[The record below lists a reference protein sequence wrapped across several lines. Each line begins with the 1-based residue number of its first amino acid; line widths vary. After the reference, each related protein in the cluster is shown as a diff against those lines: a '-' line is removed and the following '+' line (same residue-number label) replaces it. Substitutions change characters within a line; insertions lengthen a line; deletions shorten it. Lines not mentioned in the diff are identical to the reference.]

1 MTPIDVAAILVVLA
15 AAFGY
20 LNHRL
25 FGLPHAI
32 GLTIMGAVASIAVVA
47 VDTVV
52 PALGLGRVVR
62 AFITSIDFR
71 TALMD
76 GMLAFLLFAGALHV
90 DLPLLLR
97 RKWAILS
104 LATVGVLIS
113 TVIIGVGFK
122 GLSLALGLDVPLLWC
137 LVFGALISPT
147 DPVAVLGILKSANV
161 PASLEAKI
169 AGESL
174 FNDGVGI
181 VVFSILLAAA
191 LGAGDFSLAHAAEL
205 FLIEAVGGAVFGLVL
220 GWIGFKAMQG
230 IDEPN
235 LEVLIT
241 LALVMGGYALAQ
253 TVHVSGP
260 VAMAVA
266 GLLIGNHGVSLAMSE
281 RTREH
286 VLRFWSLIDEV
297 LNSVLFLLIGLEVVA
312 IAVQGAYLVAG
323 IAAIALELFLIEAVG
338 GAVFGLV
345 LGWIGFKAMQGIDE
359 PNLEVLITLALVMG
373 GYALAQTVHVSG
385 PVAMAVAGLLIGNHG
400 VSLAMSERTREHV
413 LRFWSL
419 IDEVLNSVLFL
430 LIGLEVV
437 AIAVQGAYLVAGVA
451 AIALVLVARA
461 VAVGLPMAV
470 LSRFSPFTRGA
481 YPVMV
486 WGGLR
491 GGISIALALALP
503 EGPMKDLILTVTY
516 VVVVFSV
523 IVQGATV
530 GKVARRILAR
540 AVDEERP

>member
-25 FGLPHAI
+25 IGLPHAI

-47 VDTVV
+47 VDAVV
-52 PALGLGRVVR
+52 PALGLGHAVR

-90 DLPLLLR
+90 NLPLLLR

-113 TVIIGVGFK
+113 TVIIGFCFK
-122 GLSLALGLDVPLLWC
+122 GLSLVLGLDVPLLWC

-174 FNDGVGI
+174 FNDGVGV

-205 FLIEAVGGAVFGLVL
+205 FLIEAVGGTVFGLVL

-241 LALVMGGYALAQ
+241 LALVMGGYTLAQ
-253 TVHVSGP
+253 AVHISGP

-312 IAVQGAYLVAG
+312 IA
-323 IAAIALELFLIEAVG
+323 I
-338 GAVFGLV
+338 
-345 LGWIGFKAMQGIDE
+345 
-359 PNLEVLITLALVMG
+359 
-373 GYALAQTVHVSG
+373 
-385 PVAMAVAGLLIGNHG
+385 
-400 VSLAMSERTREHV
+400 
-413 LRFWSL
+413 
-419 IDEVLNSVLFL
+419 
-430 LIGLEVV
+430 
-437 AIAVQGAYLVAGVA
+437 QGAYLVAGVA
-451 AIALVLVARA
+451 AIALVLIARA

-503 EGPMKDLILTVTY
+503 DGPMKDLILTVTY

-530 GKVARRILAR
+530 GKVARRVLAG
-540 AVDEERP
+540 AVDEEDP